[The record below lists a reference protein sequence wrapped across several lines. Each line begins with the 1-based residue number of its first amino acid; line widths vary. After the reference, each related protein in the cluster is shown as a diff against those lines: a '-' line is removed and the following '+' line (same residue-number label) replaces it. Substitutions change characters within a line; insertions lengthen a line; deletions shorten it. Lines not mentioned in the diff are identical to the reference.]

1 MIARFWVA
9 SALVFSILLLQVG
22 CGGPP
27 GMEKVSGKVT
37 FADGQMPQGEIAVVR
52 FEPIPGTQAEGQS
65 KGAAGDIKPDGTFVL
80 TSMNKGDGAFV
91 GEYKVCFTFLKT
103 YVGRES
109 LVDEKFTTMGT
120 TPHTAKVTAG
130 GKNYFEFEVTKPAGR

>member
-9 SALVFSILLLQVG
+9 SGLTLSILLWQVG

-27 GMEKVSGKVT
+27 GMEKASGKVT
-37 FADGQMPQGEIAVVR
+37 FADGPMPQGEIAVVR
-52 FEPIPGTQAEGQS
+52 FEPVPGTQAEGQS
-65 KGAAGDIKPDGTFVL
+65 KGASGDIQPDGTFVL
-80 TSMNKGDGAFV
+80 TTMDKGDGAFV

-109 LVDEKFTTMGT
+109 LVDAKFTTSGT
-120 TPHTAKVTAG
+120 TPHSAKVTAG
-130 GKNYFEFEVTKPAGR
+130 GKNHFEFEVSKPAGR